1 MKAFLALVLAG
12 AAAAALRADAP
23 RAVPPGGPAADLASR
38 FDLIG
43 ENYKKA
49 AVVLESVFNP
59 FRIQSAE
66 APGGSRRDPADITNE
81 AIVAEV
87 AAKPGAI
94 GYTGI
99 GALRGGGTRIKV
111 VALAVDAESPP
122 ITATPETI
130 VSGSYPLSRKLHL
143 ATMGPPFGT
152 AKAFIDFCLSDSGQS
167 LFQRVGL
174 VPVKSAMQ

>member
-81 AIVAEV
+81 AIVAAVEHRRVSGVLLAPV
-87 AAKPGAI
+87 AANNRVIIGDEVFAVGDPLEFFDLGA
-94 GYTGI
+94 
-99 GALRGGGTRIKV
+99 GATQPLVAGVSVTVREIRTDRLALDVGRESEAPRRVDFPLRTFWR
-111 VALAVDAESPP
+111 P
-122 ITATPETI
+122 
-130 VSGSYPLSRKLHL
+130 
-143 ATMGPPFGT
+143 
-152 AKAFIDFCLSDSGQS
+152 
-167 LFQRVGL
+167 
-174 VPVKSAMQ
+174 